1 MIKDNQKVFNRLL
14 VIMDALITA
23 ISFVLAYY
31 IKFYILNDGPGIGV
45 LPVQEYYKLLP
56 FIVPGYMFLYYRCS
70 VYSRSEPSAA
80 DMRFTAFCRQIPS
93 AWRH

>member
-45 LPVQEYYKLLP
+45 LPVQEYYKLP
-56 FIVPGYMFLYYRCS
+56 PIIVPGYMLLYYRCIP
-70 VYSRSEPSAA
+70 RSEPSAA